1 MDEKK
6 SKSQN
11 KRDAEV
17 LKDFGAQL
25 VSMRTEILEQ
35 LPLSIQLRR
44 AVMEAKNLK
53 SHGAVHRQVQWIGKL
68 LRLDNHAGIQ
78 DAYQAILAAGSNK
91 TAAFHALEIWRTRL
105 LTEGNPALTEFISL
119 YQPTEIQ
126 LLRYLIKK
134 AQDMRNTEHF
144 AAANLALFRHL
155 RSQVQ

>member
-1 MDEKK
+1 MEENK

-17 LKDFGAQL
+17 LKDFGTQL
-25 VSMRTEILEQ
+25 VNMRADLLEK
-35 LPLSIQLRR
+35 LPLSIPLRK

-53 SHGAVHRQVQWIGKL
+53 SHGAVRRQVQWIGKL
-68 LRLDNHAGIQ
+68 LRLDDHAGIYL
-78 DAYQAILAAGSNK
+78 AYQAILADGSTK

-105 LTEGNPALTEFISL
+105 LEEGNPALTEFIAL

-126 LLRYLIKK
+126 LLRQLIKK
-134 AQDMRNTEHF
+134 AQDLQNTENF

-155 RSQVQ
+155 RSHTQ